1 MKFGFNLKYNKYKK
15 SLSKYAKIH
24 TPLKCTFGHEK
35 TKAFQVK
42 LYGHNKIVEPS
53 KLNKFLSF
61 MKIKV
66 RPKLR

>member
-1 MKFGFNLKYNKYKK
+1 MKFGINLKYNKYKK

-24 TPLKCTFGHEK
+24 TPKKCTIGHEK
-35 TKAFQVK
+35 TKVLQIN
-42 LYGHNKIVEPS
+42 LYEHNKIVEPS